1 MMKISMEDDAT
12 VATLKIEGK
21 VVGPWAAEL
30 GERWRDLLASSKR
43 ALVQLDIRGVTF
55 IDQQGTRILQ
65 DIVRETE
72 ARVLADSPL
81 TQHFANQ
88 AEREMATEPCKEN

>member
-12 VATLKIEGK
+12 VGTLKIEGK

-43 ALVQLDIRGVTF
+43 ALVQVDIRGVTF
-55 IDQQGTRILQ
+55 VDQQGRGILQ
-65 DIVRETE
+65 DIVRETG
-72 ARVLADSPL
+72 AGVLADSPL
-81 TQHFANQ
+81 TQHIANRV
-88 AEREMATEPCKEN
+88 EREMALEPSKEN

>member
-1 MMKISMEDDAT
+1 MKVSMEDDAT

-21 VVGPWAAEL
+21 VVGLWAAEL
-30 GERWRDLLASSKR
+30 GEKWRGLLGSTER
-43 ALVQLDIRGVTF
+43 ALVRLDIRGVTF
-55 IDQQGTRILQ
+55 VDQQGTRILQ
-65 DIVRETE
+65 EIVRETG

-88 AEREMATEPCKEN
+88 VEREMAIEPCKEN